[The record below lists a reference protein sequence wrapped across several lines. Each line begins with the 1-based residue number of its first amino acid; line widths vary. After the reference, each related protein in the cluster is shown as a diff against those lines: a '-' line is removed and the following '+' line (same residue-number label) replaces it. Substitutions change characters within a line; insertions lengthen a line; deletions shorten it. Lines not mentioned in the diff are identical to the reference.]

1 MSSGKRVIEPS
12 SRALANLE
20 SGGFIDL
27 ENEAG
32 KLPQYDPVTCPD
44 GVIDLSGAINGLMD
58 DVLAEEMDQFSK
70 TYDFAKGMTTRYGDV
85 MGPKELAKAMSSFI
99 NRYFGSSRP
108 VTSNDIL
115 VTNGVTS
122 LLDMMAFGMCD
133 PGEGIMVITP
143 TYMMF
148 PHDLCARAGVS
159 LIRVNTEPIESQFDE
174 QSAPLLINAMS
185 RAHAAALKDGIVP
198 KAILLCNPSN
208 PCGRTYP
215 RTTLVNIARFCGQ
228 KDMHLLSDEI
238 YAMSTFTTAAG
249 TYGQVL
255 PSFTSVLSIQ
265 DDPPLGVFA
274 ENIHCVFLSPG
285 ELSLSTVPGCFRLV
299 YTDKREAM
307 PKAIKRL
314 ATALE
319 EIKQPSPGTYIL
331 TGSADRNIRLYNP
344 ASHDQLQRYSS
355 AINSN
360 RPPGTAKAAVPEG
373 RLIQTYAAHGYE
385 VLDLSV
391 SSDNE
396 RFASVGGDRA
406 VFLWD
411 VATAKTIRRFG
422 GNAHGHTAR
431 VNCVSFAG
439 DGDSLVISGGFDT
452 SARVWD
458 AKSNSA
464 KPVQVL
470 DEAKDAITALAVRDA
485 EVIAGSVDGRV
496 RSYDVRMGRC
506 VTDVIGASVT
516 SLKLTRDG
524 KAMLVGSLD
533 SKIRLMDRESG
544 TCLKT
549 YADDGWRNEEL
560 RVQAVLGSKEKYVI
574 AGDELTAGTGPAGLH
589 GDGKIWAWD
598 LLTGKLVATVRV
610 PCPEGFEP
618 KKRML
623 GKDGKEKERSN
634 VISCMAW
641 RGGGWGDQFCV
652 GGTSGVA
659 TVFGSL

>member
-70 TYDFAKGMTTRYGDV
+70 TYDFAKATRYGDV

-274 ENIHCVFLSPG
+274 ENIHCMYGASKDFGCGGLRLGFLVTRNELLWRSLRRLVLFTWVSSFSTAFFTHFLLDEEAVRRYLKTYRQRLETQYKLTAQLLTEKRIPFVPANSGVFIFVKLTDWLDHGEDLTKLAGSREMRLCRHLLHEAGVFLSPG

-319 EIKQPSPGTYIL
+319 EIKQRPRSQSSWSVMSGLKVQGTMNVEEDMTKVSQRTSI
-331 TGSADRNIRLYNP
+331 ARL
-344 ASHDQLQRYSS
+344 LLCR
-355 AINSN
+355 
-360 RPPGTAKAAVPEG
+360 
-373 RLIQTYAAHGYE
+373 
-385 VLDLSV
+385 
-391 SSDNE
+391 
-396 RFASVGGDRA
+396 RA
-406 VFLWD
+406 
-411 VATAKTIRRFG
+411 
-422 GNAHGHTAR
+422 
-431 VNCVSFAG
+431 
-439 DGDSLVISGGFDT
+439 
-452 SARVWD
+452 
-458 AKSNSA
+458 
-464 KPVQVL
+464 
-470 DEAKDAITALAVRDA
+470 
-485 EVIAGSVDGRV
+485 
-496 RSYDVRMGRC
+496 
-506 VTDVIGASVT
+506 
-516 SLKLTRDG
+516 
-524 KAMLVGSLD
+524 
-533 SKIRLMDRESG
+533 
-544 TCLKT
+544 
-549 YADDGWRNEEL
+549 
-560 RVQAVLGSKEKYVI
+560 
-574 AGDELTAGTGPAGLH
+574 
-589 GDGKIWAWD
+589 
-598 LLTGKLVATVRV
+598 
-610 PCPEGFEP
+610 
-618 KKRML
+618 
-623 GKDGKEKERSN
+623 
-634 VISCMAW
+634 
-641 RGGGWGDQFCV
+641 
-652 GGTSGVA
+652 
-659 TVFGSL
+659 